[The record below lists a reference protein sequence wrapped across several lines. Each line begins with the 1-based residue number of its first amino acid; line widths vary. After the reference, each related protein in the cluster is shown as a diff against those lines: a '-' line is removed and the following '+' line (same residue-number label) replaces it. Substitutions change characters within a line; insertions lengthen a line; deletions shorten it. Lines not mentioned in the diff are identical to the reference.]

1 MRALLCVVVIAWA
14 CGACGKKAAG
24 PADGSAAPTAE
35 ECRAAIANLN
45 RLQAGAAADTDIDE
59 CLRLPRA
66 AVLCLGRAKTEAD
79 VQSCAQAH
87 SGARFGKGGSGRA
100 EPIGGE
106 VGADQCMAAAT
117 AAKKLRP
124 EIQQSI
130 DDLVDECV
138 RSAVKGDV
146 SCLLAAKT
154 PDEAKK
160 CGLFGLE

>member
-1 MRALLCVVVIAWA
+1 MRAALVCVLLL
-14 CGACGKKAAG
+14 ACGKKAAG
-24 PADGSAAPTAE
+24 PTDGNASPTAE

-45 RLQAGAAADTDIDE
+45 RLQAGAAADTDLDE
-59 CLRLPRA
+59 CLHMPRA
-66 AVLCLGRAKTEAD
+66 AVLCLGRAKSEAE
-79 VQSCAQAH
+79 VEACAEAH

-106 VGADQCMAAAT
+106 VDAEDCKAAAV

-124 EIQQSI
+124 EIQQTVE
-130 DDLVDECV
+130 DLVDECV

-146 SCLLAAKT
+146 TCLRAART
-154 PDEAKK
+154 AAEAKK